1 MTLLFNPERNRIVCR
16 WTEPVKFVMD
26 KKEGVID
33 KVRTIN
39 VSVNK
44 DGRPKSRDKKRHG
57 NHPMFTYVSLFSDEL
72 RKIDFFTNGHKPGSC
87 EHCGQTE
94 NVLPHYD
101 TATRALVWRCADPI
115 ACKKDI

>member
-1 MTLLFNPERNRIVCR
+1 MNLLFNPDRNRIVCR

-39 VSVNK
+39 ISVNK

-57 NHPMFTYVSLFSDEL
+57 DHPMFPYVALFSDEL
-72 RKIDFFTNGHKPGSC
+72 RRINFFNGDRKPGCC
-87 EHCGQTE
+87 ERCGQTHE
-94 NVLPHYD
+94 VLPHFN
-101 TATRALVWRCADPI
+101 TKTNELVWRCADPS
-115 ACKKDI
+115 ACGNAP

>member
-1 MTLLFNPERNRIVCR
+1 MTLLYNPQRNRIVCR

-44 DGRPKSRDKKRHG
+44 DGKLKSRDKKRHSE
-57 NHPMFTYVSLFSDEL
+57 HPMFSYVSLFSDEL
-72 RKIDFFTNGHKPGSC
+72 RKINFFTGERPKGAC
-87 EHCGQTE
+87 EHCGAATG
-94 NVLPHYD
+94 VVPHFD
-101 TATRALVWRCADPI
+101 MLLKELTWRCADPGE
-115 ACKKDI
+115 CSNNE